1 MRAKKLLR
9 ALAAAWA
16 AALAAWL
23 VFGCV
28 RLAKAA
34 WYEAKG
40 LAGPRALALED
51 FDPVGVQPYDTGE
64 EGPWFI
70 STDGDPQLLWQG
82 QAYLDAVW
90 LLAEHQSPPQAVMLY
105 WKTPGQADFSPRQ
118 LVYGV
123 EDAPGVYVFELGGV
137 RVSELRIDPDSQG
150 GVVTRFDG
158 VVLNPD
164 RGLLAYFA
172 PNAGGA
178 LALTFGPPAA
188 LAALRLCQCA
198 AAAVKKEQSEGK
210 SDG

>member
-1 MRAKKLLR
+1 MSAKKLLR

-118 LVYGV
+118 SVYGV

-137 RVSELRIDPDSQG
+137 RVSELRIDPDSVG
-150 GVVTRFDG
+150 GVPTRLVGVELNAPRPWFLAFVPDG
-158 VVLNPD
+158 
-164 RGLLAYFA
+164 GQWLL
-172 PNAGGA
+172 
-178 LALTFGPPAA
+178 LLFGPVLAAAFAA
-188 LAALRLCQCA
+188 LLRQIIRN
-198 AAAVKKEQSEGK
+198 
-210 SDG
+210 DD